1 MCHLQNRFS
10 RRHYRYGRLLNSW
23 RGSSHCFKRRNGPKR
38 KSDLTPEERDKY
50 SNLILLC
57 QKDHKIIDDH
67 EDVYPVE
74 KLLEIKQQH
83 LDWVKAHL
91 NIDITKQKDDETY
104 ATYIEDVIKLAGI
117 ETWNIWT
124 SHLLSGGKPQITKE
138 QFDNLYKLNEYLLAR
153 IWPKRYP
160 NLEFGFTNFRLILND
175 FLRVLSRVH

>member
-1 MCHLQNRFS
+1 L
-10 RRHYRYGRLLNSW
+10 GRSGNKCAICKTDLAEDITDTDDYSILGEEAHIVAREETGP
-23 RGSSHCFKRRNGPKR
+23 RGI
-38 KSDLTPEERDKY
+38 SDLSPEERDKY

-67 EDVYPVE
+67 ENVYPVE

-104 ATYIEDVIKLAGI
+104 ATYIEDFIKLAGT

-124 SHLLSGGKPQITKE
+124 SHLLSGGQPQIIKN
-138 QFDNLYKLNEYLLAR
+138 NLTTY
-153 IWPKRYP
+153 I
-160 NLEFGFTNFRLILND
+160 NLMSICLQEFGLNVIQILNLALQISD
-175 FLRVLSRVH
+175 TY